1 MSDNKENEQPW
12 DAPESIG
19 AIAGSGAALLVFFGI
34 LYYASRREG
43 QVAPLPIAAPIAA
56 PVLPPILPP
65 SVGRLR
71 AGSLPTILPPRTG
84 QLSLRLPP
92 PPPALPGSD
101 RLRATSD
108 AGNLLTSI
116 DRASSTN
123 LFNVSFRLSGASG
136 RLPTL

>member
-34 LYYASRREG
+34 IYYASRREG
-43 QVAPLPIAAPIAA
+43 QVAPLPIAAPTAA
-56 PVLPPILPP
+56 PVLPPIP
-65 SVGRLR
+65 
-71 AGSLPTILPPRTG
+71 PPRTG

-101 RLRATSD
+101 RLSATSD

-116 DRASSTN
+116 DRASFTN
-123 LFNVSFRLSGASG
+123 LFNTSFRLSRASG